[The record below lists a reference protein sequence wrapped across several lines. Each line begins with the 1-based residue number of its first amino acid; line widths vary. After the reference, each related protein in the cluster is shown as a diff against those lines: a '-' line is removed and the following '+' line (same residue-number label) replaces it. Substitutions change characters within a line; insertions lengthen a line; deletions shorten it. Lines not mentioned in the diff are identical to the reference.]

1 MKKLDLRSDTI
12 TMPSEAMRKAIY
24 MADVGDDVY
33 KEDPSVNKLQ
43 DMAATL
49 TNKEDALF
57 VTSGSMGNLLSLMIN
72 GGATTEVICAANSH
86 IVQHEIGACSTI
98 ASILPITIF
107 TETGILD
114 SNDYEPLIKNYGIYD
129 MARTSILEV
138 ENTIGGE
145 PYPIEN
151 LKNIK
156 QLAEKRNLKVHM
168 DGARVFNACIAQN
181 IELKEITKYCDTITF
196 CLSKG
201 LGSPMGSML
210 CGSKDFINEARR
222 YRKLLGSGMR
232 QIGFMAAAGI
242 YALENNIDRLAID
255 HKRAKDIKTVLDN
268 NENIITYGNTST
280 NIVFFNEKEKT
291 AKETIEK
298 LNTLGILANEEGSY
312 VRLVTNLNLDN
323 NDMVSL
329 LEKLK
334 TL

>member
-1 MKKLDLRSDTI
+1 MKTLDLRSDTI
-12 TMPSEAMRKAIY
+12 TMPTENMRKAIY
-24 MADVGDDVY
+24 NAKVGDDVY
-33 KEDPSVNKLQ
+33 GEDPSVNKLQ
-43 DMAATL
+43 DMAANL
-49 TNKEDALF
+49 TNKEAALF
-57 VTSGSMGNLLSLMIN
+57 VTSGSMGNLISLMIN
-72 GGATTEVICAANSH
+72 GGATTEVICASNSH

-98 ASILPITIF
+98 ASILPITIP
-107 TETGILD
+107 TNTGILD
-114 SNDYEPLIKNYGIYD
+114 AHDFEPLIKNNGIYD

-145 PYPIEN
+145 PYPIKNLEN
-151 LKNIK
+151 IRD
-156 QLAEKRNLKVHM
+156 LANKRNLKVHM
-168 DGARVFNACIAQN
+168 DGARIFNASIAQN
-181 IELKEITKYCDTITF
+181 IELKEITKYSDTITF

-201 LGSPMGSML
+201 LGAPMGSML
-210 CGSKDFINEARR
+210 CGSKDFINEAKR

-242 YALENNIDRLAID
+242 FALENNIDRLAVD

-268 NENIITYGNTST
+268 NENIITFGNTST
-280 NIVFFNEKEKT
+280 NIVFFNEKGKS
-291 AKETIEK
+291 AKETIAKLKEK
-298 LNTLGILANEEGSY
+298 NILANEEGPY

>member
-1 MKKLDLRSDTI
+1 MKLLDLRSDTI
-12 TMPSEAMRKAIY
+12 TMPTEEMRKAIY
-24 MADVGDDVY
+24 NAEVGDDVY

-72 GGATTEVICAANSH
+72 GGATTEVICASNSH
-86 IVQHEIGACSTI
+86 IVQHEIGSCSSI
-98 ASILPITIF
+98 ASILPITIP
-107 TETGILD
+107 TDTGILD
-114 SNDYEPLIKNYGIYD
+114 SSDYEPLIKEQGIYD

-145 PYPIEN
+145 PYPISN

-156 QLAEKRNLKVHM
+156 TLANQKNLKVHM

-181 IELKEITKYCDTITF
+181 TELKEIAKYCDTITF

-201 LGSPMGSML
+201 LGAPMGSML

-242 YALENNIDRLAID
+242 YALEHNVERLAID

-268 NENIITYGNTST
+268 NENIITFGKTST
-280 NIVFFNEKEKT
+280 NIVFFNEKGKT
-291 AKETIEK
+291 AKETILK
-298 LNTLGILANEEGSY
+298 LKTLNILANEEGPF

-334 TL
+334 SL